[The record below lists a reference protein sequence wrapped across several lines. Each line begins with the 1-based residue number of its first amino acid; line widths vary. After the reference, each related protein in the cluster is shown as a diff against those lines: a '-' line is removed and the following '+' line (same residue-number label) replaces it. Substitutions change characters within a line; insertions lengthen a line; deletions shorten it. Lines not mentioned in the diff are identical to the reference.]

1 MGNYRVITGQNIYD
15 VALHLYGSIDGIVDL
30 LINNPGLSLETE
42 LRTGQELT
50 YTDGFIINADVVAY
64 NEMHGI
70 VPSNGE
76 RHVYP
81 KHFTCPQTA
90 VFSLSAALVS
100 VQCEVSGTGTLEI
113 DWGDDSAAETVILGH
128 IPYTLHHTFDSRVRH
143 KRKIRWFA
151 DASFR
156 HIDWS
161 GMTPSSV
168 ILLRELHVEEL
179 TLRGCTL
186 ALDGFRILS
195 GTYRIDLSGSM
206 VSDLLPLIECRGL
219 MELDLSEVRIKPTV
233 LDEYLTAI
241 VERYGNRRNC
251 RMTLPVSPTG
261 TYREP
266 DRDETTG
273 RYRIISGME
282 AIWVILHEE
291 SWNEGGAWE
300 FIIDNKTYTVE

>member
-15 VALHLYGSIDGIVDL
+15 VALHLYGSIEGIVDL

-42 LRTGQELT
+42 LRTRQEFT

-128 IPYTLHHTFDSRVRH
+128 IHATPYVRQPCAPQAQNPMVCRCLVPPYRLERHDPFVRH
-143 KRKIRWFA
+143 
-151 DASFR
+151 
-156 HIDWS
+156 
-161 GMTPSSV
+161 PS
-168 ILLRELHVEEL
+168 
-179 TLRGCTL
+179 
-186 ALDGFRILS
+186 
-195 GTYRIDLSGSM
+195 
-206 VSDLLPLIECRGL
+206 P
-219 MELDLSEVRIKPTV
+219 
-233 LDEYLTAI
+233 
-241 VERYGNRRNC
+241 
-251 RMTLPVSPTG
+251 
-261 TYREP
+261 
-266 DRDETTG
+266 
-273 RYRIISGME
+273 
-282 AIWVILHEE
+282 
-291 SWNEGGAWE
+291 
-300 FIIDNKTYTVE
+300 